1 MKKVVIVLVVL
12 VVIASPVF
20 CRQSSFIQFENTM
33 TVSGGTASAPIGAL
47 DNRALRIFLGQ
58 TGFSNWINNPFKGVF
73 SFYNQMIVGV
83 VAGALFGLKFAIELL
98 NAVMNEDSNPK
109 GVKRCILRL
118 LLHVGVVGFG
128 SAGVFGLLGVIG
140 VA

>member
-1 MKKVVIVLVVL
+1 MKKVVIVLVIL
-12 VVIASPVF
+12 MVIASPVF
-20 CRQSSFIQFENTM
+20 CKTSSFLQFDNPM
-33 TVSGGTASAPIGAL
+33 AVSAGTASSPTGLL
-47 DNRALRIFLGQ
+47 DDRALRISLGQ

-109 GVKRCILRL
+109 GVKRCMLRL

-128 SAGVFGLLGVIG
+128 SVGVLGLLGVIG